1 MRKKDA
7 WNDRDQATHTPG
19 GRFCCSLQSV
29 SHYTT
34 NACYSLATHE
44 MVVAA
49 VLLGQQWAHHTS
61 YFISYL
67 QSPQQHTHAQYFVF
81 KVFIWLRLE

>member
-1 MRKKDA
+1 MLGIIVIKPP
-7 WNDRDQATHTPG
+7 THLVVGFVAP
-19 GRFCCSLQSV
+19 SKV
-29 SHYTT
+29 SPTILL
-34 NACYSLATHE
+34 CYSLATHE

-67 QSPQQHTHAQYFVF
+67 PSPQQQHTHAQYLKTLFGYD
-81 KVFIWLRLE
+81 